1 MNLTFGERALSVVLC
16 LALVAFTTPVEADAM
31 FFQDQQQA
39 APVSAA
45 PSDYSGQGA
54 PLTAAELQGLV
65 APIALYPDALVA
77 QILSAATF
85 PDQVAVADNWLQQ
98 NKSLTGSALMNAV
111 NGQSWDPSVKALTQF
126 PSVLNQMAQSL
137 AWTSQ
142 LGEAYHNQ
150 QAEVMAAVQTLRAQ
164 AKAAGNLKSGSQ
176 ITVVQQSPQTIVI
189 QPTNPQVV
197 YVPAYNP
204 TVIYGVPYTTPGY
217 STGALVATG
226 LLSFGAGI
234 AVGAMM
240 SAGCCGWGWSSWN
253 CDWHGGGVYYHGG
266 AYYGN
271 AAWHGGY
278 YGNYNNYNNAYH
290 NNYNNAYHNN
300 YNNGYNSSGYH
311 GNNYNNSG
319 YNHTGSNNYNHTTN
333 VSGNTVNVNNA
344 NRQNAGAD
352 HANSSASDR
361 GWGGSDSGS
370 GRGSTAFSGFGDHSS
385 SGGGWGERSSSSRG
399 WGSRGGGGGWGGGGR
414 SFGGG
419 GRSFGGGG
427 RR

>member
-1 MNLTFGERALSVVLC
+1 MNVTLGERALSVVLC
-16 LALVAFTTPVEADAM
+16 LALIAFTTPVEADAM
-31 FFQDQQQA
+31 FFQDQQG
-39 APVSAA
+39 APASAA
-45 PSDYSGQGA
+45 TSEYPGQGA
-54 PLTAAELQGLV
+54 PMTAAELQGLV

-77 QILSAATF
+77 QILSASTF

-150 QAEVMAAVQTLRAQ
+150 QADVMAAVQTLRAQ

-197 YVPAYNP
+197 YVPEYNP
-204 TVIYGVPYTTPGY
+204 TVVYGTPYVTPGY

-240 SAGCCGWGWSSWN
+240 SGGCCGWGWSSWN
-253 CDWHGGGVYYHGG
+253 CNWHGGAVYYHGG

-278 YGNYNNYNNAYH
+278 YGNYNNAYH
-290 NNYNNAYHNN
+290 NNYNNGYHNN

-319 YNHTGSNNYNHTTN
+319 YNHTGSNNYSHNTN

-344 NRQNAGAD
+344 QNRNTNAD
-352 HANSSASDR
+352 HANSNASDR
-361 GWGGSDSGS
+361 GWGGSGSGS
-370 GRGSTAFSGFGDHSS
+370 GRGSTAFSGFGDHSA
-385 SGGGWGERSSSSRG
+385 GGSGWGERSASSRG

-419 GRSFGGGG
+419 GRSFGGG

>member
-1 MNLTFGERALSVVLC
+1 MNVTLGERALSVVLC
-16 LALVAFTTPVEADAM
+16 LALIAFTTPVEADAM
-31 FFQDQQQA
+31 FFQDQQG
-39 APVSAA
+39 APASAA
-45 PSDYSGQGA
+45 TSEYPGQGA
-54 PLTAAELQGLV
+54 PMTAAELQGLV

-77 QILSAATF
+77 QILSASTF

-150 QAEVMAAVQTLRAQ
+150 QADVMAAVQTLRAQ

-197 YVPAYNP
+197 YVPEYNP
-204 TVIYGVPYTTPGY
+204 TVVYGTPYVTPGY

-240 SAGCCGWGWSSWN
+240 SGGCCGWGWSSWN
-253 CDWHGGGVYYHGG
+253 CNWHGGAVYYHGG

-278 YGNYNNYNNAYH
+278 YGNYNNAYH
-290 NNYNNAYHNN
+290 NNYNNGYHNN
-300 YNNGYNSSGYH
+300 YNSGYNSSGYH

-319 YNHTGSNNYNHTTN
+319 YNHTGSNNYSHNTN

-344 NRQNAGAD
+344 QNRNTNAD
-352 HANSSASDR
+352 HANSNASDR
-361 GWGGSDSGS
+361 GWGGSGSGS
-370 GRGSTAFSGFGDHSS
+370 GRGSTAFSGFGDHSA
-385 SGGGWGERSSSSRG
+385 GGSGWGERSASSRG

-419 GRSFGGGG
+419 GRSFGGG